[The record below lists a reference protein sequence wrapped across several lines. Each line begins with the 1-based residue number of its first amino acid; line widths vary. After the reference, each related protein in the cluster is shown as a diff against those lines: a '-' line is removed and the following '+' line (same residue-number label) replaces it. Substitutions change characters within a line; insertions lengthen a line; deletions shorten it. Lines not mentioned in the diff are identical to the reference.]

1 MRAGVAGMA
10 FILAWMLPMMGNAG
24 PFDGHKAVSDAELAQ
39 MRGGFRLPNGVE
51 VAMAVQIDSIV
62 NGQLVLRS
70 VLVRDQGPANLEVYS
85 PGDST
90 VQGVGPSVS
99 VAAGVPVQTPNGLIN
114 VNDEKD
120 RVVLTGDGLQVQHL
134 VGRALGTIISN
145 EKNGR
150 TIDNNMV
157 VHLNLTRATPDRIG
171 SSLLRAAD
179 VALDSLR
186 RRGE

>member
-1 MRAGVAGMA
+1 MA
-10 FILAWMLPMMGNAG
+10 FALVWMLPMAGNAG
-24 PFDGHKAVSDAELAQ
+24 PFAGHEAVSDTELAQ

-70 VLVRDQGPANLEVYS
+70 VLVADQGPARLEIYS
-85 PGDST
+85 PGDSKTQGAGTAIPVSGGIT
-90 VQGVGPSVS
+90 VE
-99 VAAGVPVQTPNGLIN
+99 TPNGLVS
-114 VNDEKD
+114 VNDKTG

-157 VHLNLTRATPDRIG
+157 VHLNLSRATPDRIG